1 METVEHSVDPLRKKI
16 IDKII
21 ILASLLPPLERKK
34 IINNMDNVVEG
45 DSKLKKQIKE
55 AKKSKE
61 EIDTKNEYD
70 DAVSQLEEDLKEK

>member
-1 METVEHSVDPLRKKI
+1 METVERSVDPLRKKI